1 MDTHGNGEEHGKESQ
16 KEFYTYEIYLD
27 EQGEEAAC
35 IQQYWGN
42 ELEVR
47 VPEEL
52 AKRPVRKL
60 G

>member
-1 MDTHGNGEEHGKESQ
+1 MDTHGKESQ